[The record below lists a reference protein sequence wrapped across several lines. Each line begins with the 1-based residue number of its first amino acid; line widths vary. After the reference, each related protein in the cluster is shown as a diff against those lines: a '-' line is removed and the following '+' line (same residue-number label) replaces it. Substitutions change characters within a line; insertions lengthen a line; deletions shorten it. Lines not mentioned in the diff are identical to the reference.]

1 MAALKTALSVDI
13 SLLSALL
20 TLSPPLFIAFN
31 RVGSCA
37 ISSTKPK
44 DCTTMTATRS
54 CMSQVVAL
62 LDMNLNRD
70 KERKHTV
77 VAAAAG
83 PVRQEQMAAF
93 FDFWKITLIA

>member
-1 MAALKTALSVDI
+1 
-13 SLLSALL
+13 
-20 TLSPPLFIAFN
+20 
-31 RVGSCA
+31 
-37 ISSTKPK
+37 
-44 DCTTMTATRS
+44 MTATRS

-93 FDFWKITLIA
+93 FDFWEITLIA

>member
-37 ISSTKPK
+37 TKPK
-44 DCTTMTATRS
+44 DCTTTTATRS